1 MLIRIAVLMLL
12 CISVE
17 LYLLIRGLAGMRE
30 VALQAEEHRVL
41 LPLHDGSIADPQ
53 LSLCRELE
61 QVRWLQR
68 LYHWQRLSLPM
79 QFLLHGN
86 FRLWLP
92 SELHVSAKYSKV
104 LVAQV
109 HERLMH
115 TIPCEL
121 ATIAEC
127 ADQQTALH
135 RLARLLTLAFYARY
149 WRNWEQGKQQLLTA
163 VAGAN
168 RHKIEDL
175 LRLLD
180 QHEIAYRQ
188 SKVS

>member
-1 MLIRIAVLMLL
+1 MLIQFAVLVLL
-12 CISVE
+12 CITVE

-30 VALQAEEHRVL
+30 IALQAEEHRL
-41 LPLHDGSIADPQ
+41 LLQLHDVSITDPQ

-61 QVRWLQR
+61 QARWLQR
-68 LYHWQRLSLPM
+68 LYHWQRLSVPM
-79 QFLLHGN
+79 QFLLHGS
-86 FRLWLP
+86 FRRWLP
-92 SELHVSAKYSKV
+92 LERHVSTKYSQL

-109 HERLMH
+109 HDRLAH
-115 TIPCEL
+115 TIPGEL
-121 ATIAEC
+121 ATISEC
-127 ADQQTALH
+127 ADQQTALR

-149 WRNWEQGKQQLLTA
+149 WGSWEQGKQQLQSA

-180 QHEIAYRQ
+180 QHEIICAQ
-188 SKVS
+188 SKVT